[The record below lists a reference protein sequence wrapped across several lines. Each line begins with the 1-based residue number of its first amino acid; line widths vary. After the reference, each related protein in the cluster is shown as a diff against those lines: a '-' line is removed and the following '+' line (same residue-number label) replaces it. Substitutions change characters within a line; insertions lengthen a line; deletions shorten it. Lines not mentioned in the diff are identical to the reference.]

1 MGPVEAEDEQQM
13 IRDRGWAGSG
23 ALAELVRSA
32 RVAAVAIVAAAALT
46 YAAPRAF
53 AAAMAEEDV
62 PATSVVPDSMESSPA
77 PISSPSTITPKTKA
91 KSAAATEP
99 TAPPAEEPATTPS
112 KTTSTRRKTAMHHR
126 SSHASVSASDVE
138 VEPGSARLK
147 LIQDTWAYS
156 APAKHS
162 KRLEQVH
169 KDKYVVAT
177 GSTRY
182 YLQVKLKNGETA
194 YIEPSA
200 VDLIRQTDKVFQLTH
215 DAAVLEKPNR
225 WAKKVA
231 EVHQPHNVHVV
242 GLALN
247 YMMIRMKNGQVGFI
261 PTSALQ

>member
-1 MGPVEAEDEQQM
+1 MGRVEAEDEQQM

-23 ALAELVRSA
+23 ALAEWIRSA

-46 YAAPRAF
+46 CMAPCAF
-53 AAAMAEEDV
+53 AAGMAEEDV

-77 PISSPSTITPKTKA
+77 PLSSPSTSKPKTRPKP
-91 KSAAATEP
+91 AAATEP
-99 TAPPAEEPATTPS
+99 TGEEPVSTPPR
-112 KTTSTRRKTAMHHR
+112 TTSTKRKTATHHR

-200 VDLIRQTDKVFQLTH
+200 VDLITQTDKIFQLTH

-231 EVHQPHNVHVV
+231 EVHQPHNVHVI

-261 PTSALQ
+261 PTSALE